1 MGKAVPGDGPKAE
14 SMNFRMPSQTARRIA
29 WPACF
34 ILVFVSAFF
43 LSGTRRPAME
53 LDPSWHAALEYA
65 TAQHWQFGRQ
75 IVFTFGPLGFLAAP
89 TSLGHLL
96 GARIAFALFWSAL
109 VALTATTLAK
119 RLPGWARYA
128 FLAWLVVFT
137 LSEGLDQTAFWILAS
152 GALLMLIDNPRHRWQ
167 APLYVFAFIVLALIK
182 TSFFTAGFASLA
194 LVIVCWMRQ
203 RKFIS
208 AMVLTLAT
216 PAGLIVCWMAL
227 GQSPAHLAPWIQH
240 GLELESGYSG
250 AMNLAP
256 KTSVLCAAL
265 AGLAVLFGAL
275 IAMIARAR
283 RDYIITWAVVITL
296 AQYGFLA
303 WKEGFTRSGDWHAF
317 VFLWFLPLGM
327 AFFLLE
333 DLPGA
338 SVASRRWV
346 LNFAFATS
354 MALCLVAAH
363 FQIPGFAW
371 QQVTT
376 WPRRFTHSAQA
387 IVATLS
393 GHSDGLYVDCRDPK
407 NSQML
412 LLDHAQ
418 DVIGNESVDVMN
430 YLQLAAVI
438 NDMNYQPRPVIQGF
452 VAYTPALQRLN
463 EEYFQSPRRP
473 HFVMLCQQTT
483 DGRFPALED
492 SAALNYVLNN
502 YVPVARDGRFLIL
515 HQQTTDDPEFHLVH
529 EKTLRFGEKLDL
541 RPWAHGPL
549 FMSVEITPSLLGRAV
564 TILYQLHPLYMR
576 VSSNHEEEHYRLVPS
591 MAERPFL
598 VSPLLNTNFDVM
610 NLYAEDSGKEPESVT
625 FERPAQA
632 LFEFRD
638 VLHVRLYAAPAFPRA
653 AKGVSVS
660 RMLADVQGRVFWPLP
675 TSVESATPARLMIF
689 HGTSALMVGPPSKIV
704 VDIPQNASS
713 FSGYFGVPEEA
724 YSGDAKTRGV
734 AISIVVQDRSG
745 QNRQRLDRF
754 LKPSSYADDRRRFS
768 FRVPIDS
775 NRDRTIMLTTGT
787 GPGGGDEGSLS
798 VWSQCRF
805 EELSALRRGP

>member
-1 MGKAVPGDGPKAE
+1 
-14 SMNFRMPSQTARRIA
+14 MNFRMPSQTLQRIA

-43 LSGTRRPAME
+43 LSGTHHPPME

-65 TAQHWQFGRQ
+65 TAHHWQFGTQ

-96 GARIAFALFWSAL
+96 VVRIAFAFFWSAL

-119 RLPGWARYA
+119 RLPGWVRYA

-137 LSEGLDQTAFWILAS
+137 LSEGLDQAAFWVMAS
-152 GALLMLIDNPRHRWQ
+152 GALLLLIDNPRHRWQ
-167 APLYVFAFIVLALIK
+167 ATVYVFAFTVLALIK
-182 TSFFTAGFASLA
+182 ASFFTAGFASLA
-194 LVIVCWMRQ
+194 LVVVCWMRQ

-208 AMVLTLAT
+208 AMVLALGT
-216 PAGLIVCWMAL
+216 PVGFIVCWMAC
-227 GQSPAHLAPWIQH
+227 GQSISHLAPWIQH

-250 AMNLAP
+250 AMNLVP
-256 KTSVLCAAL
+256 KTPVLCAAL
-265 AGLAVLFGAL
+265 AGLAVFAGAL
-275 IAMIARAR
+275 IAMMARVRSDFTNWAAA
-283 RDYIITWAVVITL
+283 IIL

-327 AFFLLE
+327 TFFLLE

-338 SVASRRWV
+338 PTSSRRQI
-346 LNFAFATS
+346 LKFAFAAS
-354 MALCLVAAH
+354 MVLALVGAH

-371 QQVTT
+371 QQVDA
-376 WPRRFTHSAQA
+376 WPRRFAHSAQA

-393 GHSDGLYVDCRDPK
+393 GHSDALYADCRDPK
-407 NSQML
+407 NFQML
-412 LLDHAQ
+412 ILDHAQ

-438 NDMNYQPRPVIQGF
+438 NNMNYQPRPVFQGF

-463 EEYFQSPRRP
+463 EEYFQSAGRP
-473 HFVMLCQQTT
+473 HFVMLSQQTT

-515 HQQTTDDPEFHLVH
+515 QQQTAEDAELRLVH
-529 EKTLRFGEKLDL
+529 EETLRFGESFDL
-541 RPWAHGPL
+541 RPWAHGPV
-549 FMSVEITPSLLGRAV
+549 FMSVEIDPSFLGRAV
-564 TILYQLHPLYMR
+564 TILYQQHPLYMR
-576 VSSNHEEEHYRLVPS
+576 ISRNQVEERYRVLPS

-598 VSPLLNTNFDVM
+598 ISPLLNTNFDVM
-610 NLYAEDSGKEPESVT
+610 NLYTSQPGKELESVT
-625 FERPAQA
+625 CERPAHA
-632 LFEFRD
+632 SFEFRD
-638 VLHVRLYAAPAFPRA
+638 ALHVRLYAAPAFPQA
-653 AKGVSVS
+653 AKAIPVS
-660 RMLADVQGRVFWPLP
+660 RILADVQGRVFWPLP
-675 TSVESATPARLMIF
+675 TSLESAASPRLMIF
-689 HGTSALMVGPPSKIV
+689 HGTSALMVRAPSKIV

-724 YSGDAKTRGV
+724 YNGDARTPGV

-745 QNRQRLDRF
+745 QIKWRLDRL
-754 LKPSSYADDRRRFS
+754 LKPSAHAEDRARFS
-768 FRVPIDS
+768 FRVPIES
-775 NRDRTIMLTTGT
+775 NRDRTITLITAP
-787 GPGGGDEGSLS
+787 GPASGDEGNFS

-805 EELSALRRGP
+805 EEFSARRGGP